1 MTDSRQAPAAGLEPP
16 LPGLHADAW
25 RVAELA
31 RVLARRTLLRAGIV
45 RQAPAAGDALPA
57 TPPAEPLPVLTGLA
71 LSGGGIRSA
80 TVSLGMLQALARR
93 GALPQIDYLSTVSGG
108 GYAGSFAASLYL
120 PPDVRG
126 CMPGAPSEDALRAA
140 ARRAVETL
148 SAVEQRAAGPGQ
160 VAVSQPIQ
168 WLRDSGRYLAPN
180 GGGDVLF
187 AFSLW
192 LRNLIA
198 VHYVLGTTLVGLL
211 VLAQL
216 VGHGLAGPLWGA
228 LASHAPPHLLE
239 TTWLRAGAV
248 YAVLA
253 AVVVA
258 LAVLP
263 VGVAYWFT
271 EPPRRPTVLAGLT
284 TPTALLGFALGPA
297 LALVWAVRRSMAA
310 QPDWA
315 DALVAS
321 VVLGLLLA
329 SGWYIAAWLRTCAL
343 NRHNAAGTWAQLTR
357 TRLTRWLSWAIG
369 KAALLLAVAAVLM
382 ASRWVADRLLGN
394 TLWPGWGGA
403 GALAAGLSAWKWLSG
418 RGAASADTTRKL
430 AVQWLPLAAAL
441 VLGALQVLLWGT
453 VAALLTG
460 HGLDQV
466 QWFALGALLVLALV
480 TGRSFQF
487 LNLSTIQ
494 TLYTARIVRA
504 YLGASN
510 GARAGDARWRSVTE
524 PHPFDD
530 ISLDHAHGPPLQPPE
545 CLRLHSLA
553 PLHLINVTINETVAA
568 RGTALALVQQDR
580 KGRPLAVTPDGYL
593 VDGVFHPRPAAG
605 ATNGPYFEPLSVGRW
620 VGISGAAF
628 APGLGRNTR
637 PELALLTVLANVR
650 LGYWWAVRRV
660 GQRMWRR
667 AWDAAFSTQIHLLKE
682 LRGRF
687 IGTANSHWYLSD
699 GGHFDNTGV
708 YELLRRR
715 VDFILALDNGADA
728 DYRFGDVAN
737 LMRLASVDLGA
748 RFEPLAPAELQS
760 CLEPRHGSS
769 GGRLAALFGNP
780 GGFARDLREGRHF
793 LLGYRV
799 TLPPLNGDGAGH
811 TAVLVF
817 VKPRLT
823 QQASLDLLQYQ
834 AVHPA
839 FPQEPTADQFFDDEQ
854 WESYRKLGTSLG
866 ESLLGQGLDFS
877 ELVLALLD
885 AARPPPPE
893 ATAKKRPPT

>member
-1 MTDSRQAPAAGLEPP
+1 MNASPPPASAGPP
-16 LPGLHADAW
+16 TPGPHADAW

-31 RVLARRTLLRAGIV
+31 RALARRTLLGTGIV
-45 RQAPAAGDALPA
+45 RARPAAADGPP
-57 TPPAEPLPVLTGLA
+57 TPTAEPVPLPVLTGLA

-80 TVSLGMLQALARR
+80 TLSLGLLQALARR

-120 PPDVRG
+120 PPEVRR
-126 CMPGAPSEDALRAA
+126 CAEGAPTDAALLAA
-140 ARRAVETL
+140 ARHAEATL
-148 SAVEQRAAGPGQ
+148 SAVEQRAATPAQ
-160 VAVSQPIQ
+160 AAPAQPVQ

-192 LRNLIA
+192 LRNLVA
-198 VHYVLGTTLVGLL
+198 VHYVLGTTLVGVL

-216 VGHGLAGPLWGA
+216 INHGFAAPLAGVLQP
-228 LASHAPPHLLE
+228 HAPAWLPMDAP
-239 TTWLRAGAV
+239 WLRAGGL
-248 YAVLA
+248 YAALA
-253 AVVVA
+253 AMAVA
-258 LAVLP
+258 LGVLP

-297 LALVWAVRRSMAA
+297 LALAWVWRRGAGLSA
-310 QPDWA
+310 PPGWA

-321 VVLGLLLA
+321 VVVGLLLA
-329 SGWYIAAWLRTCAL
+329 SGWYGAAWLRTCVL
-343 NRHNAAGTWAQLTR
+343 NRHSAAGTWAQLTR
-357 TRLTRWLSWAIG
+357 TRLTRWLSWAMG
-369 KAALLLAVAAVLM
+369 KTAALLAVAGVLM
-382 ASRWVADRLLGN
+382 ASRWLADALLGN
-394 TLWPGWGGA
+394 NPWPGVGGA
-403 GALAAGLSAWKWLSG
+403 GALAGGLGLWKWLSG
-418 RGAASADTTRKL
+418 RGAAGPEATRQR
-430 AVQWLPLAAAL
+430 AVRWLPLAAAL
-441 VLGALQVLLWGT
+441 VLGALLVLLWGT

-460 HGLDQV
+460 HNRDQV

-510 GARAGDARWRSVTE
+510 GARAGDPRWRLVTE

-530 ISLDHAHGPPLQPPE
+530 ISLHHCHGLPMQPPE

-568 RGTALALVQQDR
+568 RGTRAALVQQDR

-593 VDGVFHPRPAAG
+593 VDGAFHPRPPPDAG
-605 ATNGPYFEPLSVGRW
+605 ADGPYFEPLSVGRW

-650 LGYWWAVRRV
+650 LGYWWEVRRA
-660 GQRMWRR
+660 GQKMWRR
-667 AWDAAFSTQIHLLKE
+667 VWDAAFSTQIHLLKE

-687 IGTANSHWYLSD
+687 IGTTNSHWYLSD

-728 DYRFGDVAN
+728 DHRFADVAN

-760 CLEPRHGSS
+760 ALEQRHGSA

-799 TLPPLNGDGAGH
+799 TLPPLPGSGAAH

-823 QQASLDLLQYQ
+823 QQASLDLVQYQ
-834 AVHPA
+834 AAHPA

-854 WESYRKLGTSLG
+854 WESYRQLGMCLG
-866 ESLLGQGLDFS
+866 ESLLGQGIDF
-877 ELVLALLD
+877 EALVLALLD
-885 AARPPPPE
+885 AAQPPG
-893 ATAKKRPPT
+893 